1 MLFTTG
7 NLITLGIVAVVL
19 LMYRQLDRDNR
30 SLERVKKYTD
40 KLKDELS
47 GYVDKRS
54 EDLQRYGIELDVQQ
68 KAAKE
73 LLKHL
78 QGVEEGLNS
87 RAEAIGAIEK
97 RLGEYD
103 AALAR
108 LMDMTSKVDENL
120 SRLHDESEFTD
131 SVARKLEAAEKTMS
145 AIEGE
150 LPAIKENFT
159 RDNAAAL
166 GSFKENVVADIG
178 RRLSE
183 TTKVLESAQAQAEAS
198 LAKGEAGRK
207 ETERQLAAAFEAA
220 RTEAEKLEDLA
231 FDKLKESS
239 DAKAARLKETIEEK
253 FREIGQSAKEKAAE
267 TQGIV
272 KTMKAETK
280 AETEAILEETEARAK
295 ALVAEFKAAS
305 ISAAEDAKKA
315 STERDALMAK
325 LEEDGRVREAKVI
338 ADFEK
343 RLDEYGSEIEGKFA
357 KLESV
362 NVDIGA
368 LEAAL
373 RGSMAQAEERVENDF
388 AAFGAALKGRNA
400 QFEANFGAETAKLRA
415 SMGAVE
421 TELDA
426 LKSRAYENVSE
437 KLKVFEDDFFAD
449 LKARSEAIDSRLV
462 GWKADLDKSLETL
475 AATSAAERTE
485 AEKASLEEL
494 KARMAETQ
502 AKVLEQLEKMRD
514 RVQGITDGIDA
525 QSGMASES
533 LEALKASVQQDAQE
547 ALKNTDAYVEGELSR
562 FTLDSQNRIK
572 AAETNFSSR
581 LAELDKSVGSE
592 EARIAGTREAT
603 ETACAAYTEG
613 FSASIAEAEA
623 KVRADFAAF
632 QASTKELA
640 ESLKGD
646 YEKERDGYMK
656 ESQAQRDR
664 ISKELS
670 GLADRTAEL
679 RQDLSSRISQA
690 LEGFSR
696 GYESLLADIAKK
708 QKETEAQAD
717 AKLRDFHDAAQDL
730 SLSIEAAKAQAL
742 GRVETESARLSQ
754 VLSDIDKEQK
764 SYIAETRVFDRTD
777 ELKASLTEAI
787 GQMKSDLAS
796 LDGRKAEIAEIENQ
810 LGRVKRLEDEVNQK
824 VARFLA
830 EKKRIDALEEDF
842 GKLAQVSDSVD
853 KKIEEVTGQSDA
865 LTEAESRIRK
875 ILELSNDAE
884 SKFDRLE
891 KKSEVLDSTTEA
903 VDKNFQAVQGIE
915 KILAAYGAEI
925 KRFPEQVAEIKKS
938 FGVLQADKGKVDE
951 AASKL
956 GELDGIIAD
965 TEKRIGETQKAR
977 EWLARAE
984 TRFEEL
990 NRQAQEQ
997 LKLLSTILKEEDVG
1011 KKDRGAPPSTV
1022 QETVRKLSRQGWKTE
1037 EIARAVKISR
1047 GEVELILEL
1056 GEKK

>member
-19 LMYRQLDRDNR
+19 LIYRQLDRDNR

-40 KLKDELS
+40 KLRDELS
-47 GYVDKRS
+47 AYVDKRS

-73 LLKHL
+73 LLKRL

-103 AALAR
+103 AALSR

-120 SRLHDESEFTD
+120 SRLHEESEFTD
-131 SVARKLEAAEKTMS
+131 SVARKLDSAEKTM
-145 AIEGE
+145 AALEAE
-150 LPAIKENFT
+150 LPAIREGFV

-166 GSFKENVVADIG
+166 GGFKEEVVADIG
-178 RRLSE
+178 RRLSD
-183 TTKVLESAQAQAEAS
+183 TTKLLEGAQAEAQAS

-207 ETERQLAAAFEAA
+207 ETERQINAAFEAA
-220 RTEAEKLEDLA
+220 RIEAEKLEDMA
-231 FDKLKESS
+231 FEKLRESS
-239 DAKAARLKETIEEK
+239 DAKASRLKETIEEK
-253 FREIGQSAKEKAAE
+253 FREIGQAAKDKAAE

-280 AETEAILEETEARAK
+280 AETEAILGETEARAK

-305 ISAAEDAKKA
+305 SAAAEDAKKTA
-315 STERDALMAK
+315 AERAALAAR
-325 LEEDGRVREAKVI
+325 LEEEGRAREAKVI
-338 ADFEK
+338 ADFQK
-343 RLDEYGSEIEGKFA
+343 RLDEYGSEIEAKFA
-357 KLESV
+357 RLEAV

-368 LEAAL
+368 LETAL

-388 AAFGAALKGRNA
+388 AAFGAALKDRNA
-400 QFEANFGAETAKLRA
+400 QFEAGFGAETAKLRE

-426 LKSRAYENVSE
+426 LKARAYDNVSE
-437 KLKVFEDDFFAD
+437 KLKVFEDEFFAD
-449 LKARSEAIDSRLV
+449 LKARSEAIDSRLA
-462 GWKADLDKSLETL
+462 GWKADLDKSLAEL
-475 AATSAAERTE
+475 AAAGAAERSE
-485 AEKASLEEL
+485 AEKATLEEL

-502 AKVLEQLEKMRD
+502 TKVLEQLEKMRD
-514 RVQGITDGIDA
+514 RVQGIADGIEA
-525 QSGMASES
+525 QSGLARES
-533 LEALKASVQQDAQE
+533 LEALKTNVQQDAQD
-547 ALKNTDAYVEGELSR
+547 ALKNTDAFVEGELSR
-562 FTLDSQNRIK
+562 FTLESQNRIK
-572 AAETNFSSR
+572 AAEAELTAR
-581 LAELDKSVGSE
+581 LGELDKSVGGE

-603 ETACAAYTEG
+603 EAACAAYTEG
-613 FSASIAEAEA
+613 FSKSVAEADA

-632 QASTKELA
+632 QAATKELS

-670 GLADRTAEL
+670 SLADRTAEL
-679 RQDLSSRISQA
+679 RQDLSSRINQA

-708 QKETEAQAD
+708 QRETEAQAE

-742 GRVETESARLSQ
+742 GKVETDAARLSQ
-754 VLSDIDKEQK
+754 LLSDIDKEQK
-764 SYIAETRVFDRTD
+764 SYIAETKVFDRTD

-796 LDGRKAEIAEIENQ
+796 LDGRKAELAEIENQ

-830 EKKRIDALEEDF
+830 EKKRIDALEDDF

-865 LTEAESRIRK
+865 LTEAEARIRK
-875 ILELSNDAE
+875 LLELSNEAE

-891 KKSEVLDSTTEA
+891 KKGEVLDSTAEA

-925 KRFPEQVAEIKKS
+925 KRFPEQVAEIKRS
-938 FGVLQADKGKVDE
+938 FGLLQADKGKVDE
-951 AASKL
+951 AAAKL

-1022 QETVRKLSRQGWKTE
+1022 QETVRKLARQGWKTE

>member
-120 SRLHDESEFTD
+120 SRLHEESEFTD
-131 SVARKLEAAEKTMS
+131 SVARKLDAAGKTMA
-145 AIEGE
+145 AIESE
-150 LPAIKENFT
+150 LPTIKEGFL

-166 GSFKENVVADIG
+166 GSFKEDVVADIG
-178 RRLSE
+178 RRLSD
-183 TTKVLESAQAQAEAS
+183 TTRVLENAQAEAQAS

-220 RTEAEKLEDLA
+220 RTEAEKLEDVA

-280 AETEAILEETEARAK
+280 AETEAILDETEARAK

-305 ISAAEDAKKA
+305 ASAAEDSKKA
-315 STERDALMAK
+315 AAERAALMAK
-325 LEEDGRVREAKVI
+325 LEEDGRAREAKVI

-343 RLDEYGSEIEGKFA
+343 RLDEYGSEIEAKFA

-388 AAFGAALKGRNA
+388 AAFGAALKDRNA
-400 QFEANFGAETAKLRA
+400 QFEAGFGADTAKLRA

-514 RVQGITDGIDA
+514 RVQGIADGIDA
-525 QSGMASES
+525 QSGMARES
-533 LEALKASVQQDAQE
+533 LEALKTSVQQDAQE

-572 AAETNFSSR
+572 AAETEFSAR

-603 ETACAAYTEG
+603 EAASLAYTEG
-613 FSASIAEAEA
+613 FAKSIAEADA

-664 ISKELS
+664 ITKELS

-679 RQDLSSRISQA
+679 RQDLSSRINQA

-708 QKETEAQAD
+708 QRETEAQAD

-730 SLSIEAAKAQAL
+730 SLSIDAAKAQAL
-742 GRVETESARLSQ
+742 GKVETESARLAQ

-764 SYIAETRVFDRTD
+764 SYIAETKVFDRTD
-777 ELKASLTEAI
+777 ELKASLTDAI

-853 KKIEEVTGQSDA
+853 KKIEDVTGQSDA
-865 LTEAESRIRK
+865 LTEAEARIRK
-875 ILELSNDAE
+875 ILELSNEAE
-884 SKFDRLE
+884 AKFDRLE
-891 KKSEVLDSTTEA
+891 KKGEVLDSTAEA

-938 FGVLQADKGKVDE
+938 FSLLQADKGKVDE

-965 TEKRIGETQKAR
+965 TEKRIGESQKAR

-1022 QETVRKLSRQGWKTE
+1022 QETVRKLARQGWKTE